1 MYNPIYCQF
10 MHIEG
15 IERIHIN
22 ATELSTDITDFLR
35 LTVIYLCLLFHSRM
49 LYFLIS
55 KKWYVCTSNNRN
67 IKEIVE

>member
-1 MYNPIYCQF
+1 MYNPIYCPF
-10 MHIEG
+10 MDIEC

-35 LTVIYLCLLFHSRM
+35 LTVIYLCLLLHSRM
-49 LYFLIS
+49 LHFLIS

-67 IKEIVE
+67 IKESVE